1 MAWQTP
7 RTNWSSEDGVTNQDF
22 NRIEGN
28 LQYLFDNKAS
38 QAAKVVSYYVAA
50 TGSDNNSGLTSSD
63 AFATIQKAI
72 DMIPKSL
79 GGAAVSINVGSG
91 SYAGFSIANF
101 SGGAINLIFG
111 TADVIINS
119 AVNISNCHTV
129 QITGTGSFQV
139 RNLLKVLNTHSLICS
154 PDTTVTRTGGNAV
167 EIVQSRAAFT
177 SSLTVTSGSSGNGV
191 LADQSSLFFAESLLS
206 MPGTGTGLMA
216 DRGSVAAYSSH
227 SDRASVAI
235 AAARGGRIYSG
246 AQNNAPQY

>member
-7 RTNWSSEDGVTNQDF
+7 RTTWSSEDGVTNADF

-28 LQYLFDNKAS
+28 ILHLFENKAS
-38 QAAKVVSYYVAA
+38 QAAKVVSYYVSS
-50 TGSDNNSGLTSSD
+50 TGSDNNSGLASTS

-79 GGAAVSINVGSG
+79 GGAAVSINVSSG
-91 SYAGFSIANF
+91 TYAGFSIASF

-111 TADVIINS
+111 TSDVIVSS

-139 RNLLKVLNTHSLICS
+139 RNLLKVLNTHSFICS

-177 SSLTVTSGSSGNGV
+177 SSLTVTSGTSGNGV
-191 LADQSSLFFAESLLS
+191 LVDQSGLLFVESLLS
-206 MPGTGTGLMA
+206 MPGTGVGIMS
-216 DRGSVAAYSSH
+216 DRGSVAAYSSY
-227 SDRASVAI
+227 SDRASVGI
-235 AAARGGRIYSG
+235 GTARGGRVFTG
-246 AQNNAPQY
+246 AQSL